1 MEEKKAYKAWSKN
14 TPNQNPFIFQKKM
27 FPNRGGKAF
36 LLNLQIKFKAMEVI
50 YFEYVSLWRFVVTSC
65 ELPPY
70 HSSHYVFNKPI
81 LSYPSRKLHSS
92 GSYCI
97 EKRTPFTKFY

>member
-14 TPNQNPFIFQKKM
+14 TPIKIHLFFKRKCSQI
-27 FPNRGGKAF
+27 RGEAF
-36 LLNLQIKFKAMEVI
+36 LLNLQIQFKAMEVI
-50 YFEYVSLWRFVVTSC
+50 YFEHVSLWMFVMTSC

-70 HSSHYVFNKPI
+70 HSSHYVFNKLI
-81 LSYPSRKLHSS
+81 LSSPSRKLHSS